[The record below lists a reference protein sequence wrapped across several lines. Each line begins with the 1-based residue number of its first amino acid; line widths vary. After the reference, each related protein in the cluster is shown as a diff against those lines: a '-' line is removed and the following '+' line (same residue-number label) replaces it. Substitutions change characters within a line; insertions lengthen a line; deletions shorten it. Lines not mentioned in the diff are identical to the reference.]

1 MHISTSEL
9 LDCASAAAMAAADHA
24 ARNTARRQESIAIL
38 RHDVKLC
45 LDVEAQDHAERV
57 IRERFPDHLVLG
69 EESKNAHTAPAPD
82 AYEWIIDP
90 IDGTVNFTHGLPQW
104 CTSIAV
110 RQGSHVLAGV
120 VYAPMARELFTATAD
135 GPAAMNGQPISVSS
149 VDHVD
154 QSIVMTGLDK
164 NISSSIPPFAIFH
177 KLATHTQRV
186 RIMGAAAL
194 DICHVA
200 NGTADAYFESGIYIW
215 DVAAAGL
222 IVQRAGGTA
231 GILHAL
237 DSQRLMFLAS
247 NGRLHGAVRQLI
259 EEAIK
264 P

>member
-1 MHISTSEL
+1 MQPSTHEL
-9 LDCASAAAMAAADHA
+9 LECARAAAQAAAGHA
-24 ARNTARRQESIAIL
+24 AGNTARRGESIAIL

-57 IRERFPDHLVLG
+57 IRQRFPDHLILG
-69 EESKNAHTAPAPD
+69 EESKNAHAAPTPD

-110 RQGSHVLAGV
+110 RQGSRVLAGV

-135 GPAAMNGQPISVSS
+135 GPATMNGQPISVSS
-149 VDHVD
+149 VDHLD

-164 NISSSIPPFAIFH
+164 NIASSIPPFAIFH

-222 IVQRAGGTA
+222 IVQRAGGAA
-231 GILHAL
+231 GVLRQL
-237 DSQRLMFLAS
+237 DQQRLMFLAS
-247 NGRLHGAVRQLI
+247 NGRIHPAMSRLI
-259 EEAIK
+259 EETIA